1 MMKQILPLIL
11 LLSTLSLSA
20 QISLES
26 SDYFPALGDTLRTA
40 TDTAPVGIEIT
51 ASGGGQKWNFA
62 SLQAGFSLE
71 RVVEDASTGDS
82 AESFPV
88 ANQLFEQVDGG
99 EGYYLATESTYSI
112 VGFAGM
118 DPLGQGIEVVSP
130 FNPPYVERW
139 APLNFFDLND
149 HESALTVAFAADDI
163 PGNIFE
169 DLPISPD
176 SIRVRVATER
186 TDLVDAWGTLV
197 IPGGS
202 YDVLREKRTECRDIR
217 LDAKIGVFPWT
228 DITDIAL
235 EFLPIDQ
242 LGADTLVTYSFWS
255 DTAKEAIA
263 VINSDPTGTI
273 VETVTYKSDEV
284 VSSVQNVSER
294 EPEVYIYPNPAIVQ
308 ARFEFTNLPADQYEL
323 EIFDVAGRSV
333 YSKSMF
339 MNEYHLETL
348 NVTRFRKGV
357 YLCVLR
363 NQAGK
368 KFAVRRL
375 LVTTP

>member
-1 MMKQILPLIL
+1 MKQILPLIL
-11 LLSTLSLSA
+11 LLSTLILGA
-20 QISLES
+20 QITLQS
-26 SDYFPALGDTLRTA
+26 SDYFPVVGDTLRTA
-40 TDTAPVGIEIT
+40 TDTDPVGIDIT
-51 ASGGGQKWNFA
+51 APGGGQKWNFA

-71 RVVEDASTGDS
+71 RIVENASVGDASG
-82 AESFPV
+82 SFPA
-88 ANQLFEQVDGG
+88 ANILFEQVDGG
-99 EGYYLATESTYSI
+99 EGYYQSDANTFSV

-118 DPLGQGIEVVSP
+118 DPLGQGFEVVAP

-139 APLNFFDLND
+139 APLAFFDQNTN
-149 HESALTVAFAADDI
+149 EAALTVSLAADDI
-163 PGNIFE
+163 PGNIF
-169 DLPISPD
+169 DGLPISPD

-186 TDLVDAWGTLV
+186 IDLVDGWGSLV

-202 YDVLREKRTECRDIR
+202 YDVLREKRTEYRDVR
-217 LDAKIGVFPWT
+217 LDAKLGVLPWT

-235 EFLPIDQ
+235 EFLPIDE
-242 LGADTLVTYSFWS
+242 LGTDTLVTYTFWS

-263 VINSDPTGTI
+263 VINADPTGTL
-273 VETVTYKSDEV
+273 VETVTFKSDEV
-284 VSSVQNVSER
+284 ISSVQNVSER

-308 ARFEFTNLPADQYEL
+308 TRIEFTNLPADQYEL

-333 YSKSMF
+333 YDKSIYI
-339 MNEYHLETL
+339 NEYHLETL
-348 NVTRFRKGV
+348 NVIGFRKGV

-363 NQAGK
+363 NRAGK